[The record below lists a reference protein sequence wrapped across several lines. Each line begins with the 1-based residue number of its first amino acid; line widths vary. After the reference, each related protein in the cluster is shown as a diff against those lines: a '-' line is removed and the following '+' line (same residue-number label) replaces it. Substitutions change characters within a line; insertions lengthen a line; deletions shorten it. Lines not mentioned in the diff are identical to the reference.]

1 MYNYLAKKYSCNL
14 KYCLF
19 TCPYNSSL
27 YLSDTPTTF
36 YIALWTV
43 KLISPIICNCR
54 KLSARIGSLILKYYM
69 KQIDDRVI
77 VAGHITD
84 IVNGIYF
91 MVHESFI
98 YTLLSTVQLYGWR
111 YVLCMYIKV
120 FHLQILRLQIT
131 ENDYRNFTQAQCTSN
146 VPIGML
152 LSYTEA

>member
-1 MYNYLAKKYSCNL
+1 MYNYLAKKYYCNL

-19 TCPYNSSL
+19 TFPYNSNL
-27 YLSDTPTTF
+27 YLSDTQTTF

-84 IVNGIYF
+84 IVNGKYFYESIYIHTF
-91 MVHESFI
+91 K
-98 YTLLSTVQLYGWR
+98 YNSTVWVEVCTV
-111 YVLCMYIKV
+111 YVYQSFPSI
-120 FHLQILRLQIT
+120 
-131 ENDYRNFTQAQCTSN
+131 NFTYAK
-146 VPIGML
+146 
-152 LSYTEA
+152 